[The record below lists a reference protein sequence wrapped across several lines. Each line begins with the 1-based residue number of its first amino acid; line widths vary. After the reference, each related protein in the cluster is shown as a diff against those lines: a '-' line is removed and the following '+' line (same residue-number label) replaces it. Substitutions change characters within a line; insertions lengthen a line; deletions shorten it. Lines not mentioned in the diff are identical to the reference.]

1 MEVRDHP
8 LRLSDNP
15 PPDRELL
22 IELEGRSLDL
32 RATLAPL
39 GKMVGRFTEGGWW
52 RAARTPEGAATVRIS
67 RPEQDQVLV
76 RVWGEGSDWICERAE
91 RWVGLADDP
100 GSFVSDHPLVRR
112 LHHLNPGARFG
123 ATGLVSEALWA
134 AIIAQK
140 VTGREA
146 ARSMRTLIRRWG
158 DAAPG
163 PPVGVGLLPA
173 PEKLASA
180 AYYDLH
186 PLGLERKR
194 AETLMAAARWHNRIQ
209 KTADLSPAEAR
220 RFLERLPGIGKWTSA
235 KTVAVSHGDA
245 DAVAVGDYH
254 LKNVVAWH
262 LEGRPRGTD
271 EEMMELLEPFR
282 PHRGRVVRLL
292 ERAGPAPRFGP
303 RMPLRDFRYQ

>member
-1 MEVRDHP
+1 M
-8 LRLSDNP
+8 SDNP
-15 PPDRELL
+15 SPDRERL
-22 IELEGRSLDL
+22 IELEGRPLDL
-32 RATLAPL
+32 GSTLAPL
-39 GKMVGRFTEGGWW
+39 GRMMGRFTEGGWW
-52 RAARTPEGAATVRIS
+52 RAARTPEGVATVRIS
-67 RPEQDQVLV
+67 RPNRAQVLI

-91 RWVGLADDP
+91 RWVGLADRP
-100 GSFVSDHPLVRR
+100 ESFVSDHPVVRR

-146 ARSMRTLIRRWG
+146 ARSLRSLVCRWG
-158 DAAPG
+158 DPAPG
-163 PPVGVGLLPA
+163 PPVRIGVLPA

-180 AYYDLH
+180 AYFDLH

-194 AETLMAAARWHNRIQ
+194 AETLLAAARRHSRIQ
-209 KTADLSPAEAR
+209 ETADLPPAEAR
-220 RFLERLPGIGKWTSA
+220 RFLERLPGIGEWTSA

-254 LKNVVAWH
+254 LKNAVAWH
-262 LEGRPRGTD
+262 LEGRPRGSD

-292 ERAGPAPRFGP
+292 ERAGGAPRFGP
-303 RMPLRDFRYQ
+303 GMPLRDFRDQ